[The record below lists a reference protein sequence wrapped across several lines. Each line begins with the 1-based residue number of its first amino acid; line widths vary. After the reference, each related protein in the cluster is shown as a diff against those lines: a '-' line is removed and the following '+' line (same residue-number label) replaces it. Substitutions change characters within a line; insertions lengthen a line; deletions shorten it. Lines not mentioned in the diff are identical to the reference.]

1 MLVDGLKSGEP
12 LGEAVRL
19 YRVAVVETMV
29 AIRRV
34 KGHYIVRSTKVFRAA
49 CRVDTAR
56 FLLGPWNLHS
66 SRICVYM
73 CVEIFIYIY
82 IFYYILLGYI
92 RTHRYFPF
100 SRSSSANA
108 VPPPPSSF
116 SQLSRQ
122 RTYFPALEN
131 SRWVYSGQLMPFAIA
146 LLSPALSASSEYTRS
161 LVWKVGGPSR
171 K

>member
-19 YRVAVVETMV
+19 YRAVVETMV

-66 SRICVYM
+66 SRICVYI

-82 IFYYILLGYI
+82 ILLYSTRLYIFVHTGIFRSLGPL
-92 RTHRYFPF
+92 RPTLFPLPLGPF
-100 SRSSSANA
+100 
-108 VPPPPSSF
+108 PSTPGK
-116 SQLSRQ
+116 